1 MPCILTMWQIL
12 FFALPPQIKEPIEPK
27 TKRVKYY
34 DRPCHVTPPKHIKKS
49 KIY

>member
-12 FFALPPQIKEPIEPK
+12 FFALPPQIKAPK
-27 TKRVKYY
+27 NKRIKYY
-34 DRPCHVTPPKHIKKS
+34 DRPCQVTPPKHIKKS